1 MSATTDDTRSG
12 IGDELALRAGVDPAW
27 DAVLAAWIAGRD
39 WRCSRLPHNVEHAP
53 R

>member
-1 MSATTDDTRSG
+1 MSPPAD
-12 IGDELALRAGVDPAW
+12 IGDELALRAGADPAW
-27 DAVLAAWIAGRD
+27 DAVLAAWIAGRG

>member
-1 MSATTDDTRSG
+1 MTPTD
-12 IGDELALRAGVDPAW
+12 IGAELALRAGVDPAW
-27 DAVLAAWIAGRD
+27 DAVLAAWIAGRG